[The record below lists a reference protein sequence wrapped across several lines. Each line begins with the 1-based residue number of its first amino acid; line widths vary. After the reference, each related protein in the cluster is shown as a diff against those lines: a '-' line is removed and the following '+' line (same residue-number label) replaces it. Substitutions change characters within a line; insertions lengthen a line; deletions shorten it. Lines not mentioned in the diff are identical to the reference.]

1 MRGAQDPT
9 RRDGMAEHALCPGVA
24 EGGGTGPCQRLPQP
38 GNEDENAPSQGA
50 RETLRGARPLRPQS
64 ATEMHLPGWVGEE
77 AEPEGGD
84 RARLL

>member
-1 MRGAQDPT
+1 
-9 RRDGMAEHALCPGVA
+9 MAEHALCPGVT

-38 GNEDENAPSQGA
+38 GNEDENAPSQVA
-50 RETLRGARPLRPQS
+50 RETLRGAHPLRPQS